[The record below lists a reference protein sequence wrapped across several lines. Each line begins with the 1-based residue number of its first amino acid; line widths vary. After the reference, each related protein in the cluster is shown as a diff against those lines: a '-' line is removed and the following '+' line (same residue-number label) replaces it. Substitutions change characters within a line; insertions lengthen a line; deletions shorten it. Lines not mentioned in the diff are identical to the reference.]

1 MTWRPRGR
9 GCFTQYSVQIDETNL
24 PASSPSQ
31 FALSELA
38 KEAWNWAQ
46 VLNTPNK
53 NTPYVAGHSR
63 GPPPPPPT
71 PLPKPATAVGV
82 CEYGKILFVI
92 G

>member
-1 MTWRPRGR
+1 MTHYR
-9 GCFTQYSVQIDETNL
+9 VQIDETNL

-31 FALSELA
+31 FALSEFA

-46 VLNTPNK
+46 VLNTPGK
-53 NTPYVAGHSR
+53 NTPYVASHSR
-63 GPPPPPPT
+63 GP
-71 PLPKPATAVGV
+71 PLPKPATAVGF

>member
-1 MTWRPRGR
+1 MTSSCNCP
-9 GCFTQYSVQIDETNL
+9 IDETNL
-24 PASSPSQ
+24 PASSPRQ

-63 GPPPPPPT
+63 GPPPPPT

-82 CEYGKILFVI
+82 FEYGKILFVI

>member
-9 GCFTQYSVQIDETNL
+9 GCFTQYSVQIDE
-24 PASSPSQ
+24 
-31 FALSELA
+31 
-38 KEAWNWAQ
+38 
-46 VLNTPNK
+46 K
-53 NTPYVAGHSR
+53 NTPYVASHSR
-63 GPPPPPPT
+63 GPSPPPPPP